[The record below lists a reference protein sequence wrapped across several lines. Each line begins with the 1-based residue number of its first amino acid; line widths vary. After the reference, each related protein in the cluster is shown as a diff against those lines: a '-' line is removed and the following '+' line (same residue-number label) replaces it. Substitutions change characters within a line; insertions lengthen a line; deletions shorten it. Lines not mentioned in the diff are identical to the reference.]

1 MQIRIGYELLYDCP
15 QPTPMALMLTVRHT
29 RAADLVVPD
38 RLFTEP
44 LVPICG
50 LPRRVR
56 QLVQSDRGAPI
67 AGPLIPL
74 DQKAPSATVFE
85 ARRYRP
91 PGFEPAYHPASPFW
105 RNDIGGQLRVAP
117 RLELRERGGLVYS
130 V

>member
-1 MQIRIGYELLYDCP
+1 
-15 QPTPMALMLTVRHT
+15 
-29 RAADLVVPD
+29 LVVPD

-74 DQKAPSATVFE
+74 DQKAPSATVLKR
-85 ARRYRP
+85 AVI
-91 PGFEPAYHPASPFW
+91 AH
-105 RNDIGGQLRVAP
+105 RVLN
-117 RLELRERGGLVYS
+117 RLIIQPHRSGAMISEDS
-130 V
+130 